1 LRMIFDTISFFKNK
15 IKKWF
20 LMLSISLTDTRQ
32 PGLCNE
38 NPQNCCEAGADCICL
53 CDTNGGT
60 FPNEI
65 KDITARV
72 VSEFN
77 VNVGIHCHNDTGMA
91 VANSIMAVLA
101 GAVQVQGT
109 MTGLER
115 EAVMPISAQ

>member
-1 LRMIFDTISFFKNK
+1 LLLYCHENKNK
-15 IKKWF
+15 EVVFDAEHFFDGYKA
-20 LMLSISLTDTRQ
+20 
-32 PGLCNE
+32 
-38 NPQNCCEAGADCICL
+38 NPDYAMKTLKTAVEAGADCICL

-101 GAVQVQGT
+101 GAVQVQG
-109 MTGLER
+109 
-115 EAVMPISAQ
+115 Q